1 MKRWKRHAV
10 YICIVTVISQ
20 ILGSLIYDYAP
31 DLFIQFIILTMSTNL
46 IALIYAIIA
55 FKSYEESSEKLGK
68 DEALQAGL
76 QVLRTLGTSIQKKQR

>member
-1 MKRWKRHAV
+1 
-10 YICIVTVISQ
+10 
-20 ILGSLIYDYAP
+20 
-31 DLFIQFIILTMSTNL
+31 MSTNL